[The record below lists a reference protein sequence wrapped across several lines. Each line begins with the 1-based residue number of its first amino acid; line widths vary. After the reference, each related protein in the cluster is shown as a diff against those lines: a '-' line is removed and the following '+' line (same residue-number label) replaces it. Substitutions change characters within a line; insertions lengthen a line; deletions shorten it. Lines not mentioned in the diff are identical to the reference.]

1 MADEYIQQL
10 RRMMSEIEDRRDT
23 LSDNE
28 YLTEMNNCLR
38 SYLTYHEE
46 HCTCTEDTFECYQ
59 YPRLLRNCRHKDTII
74 QYAPLLAILIPGGQI
89 PADFRL
95 QMEVQYEPYDHDL
108 LVRTLR
114 YLLDFSIES
123 EYNFDRVICAFS
135 IFHLVF
141 KHYGIL
147 EKSQKLREVIFR
159 KLEEFQTSEGALAI
173 LENFDFSVLGISE
186 NPIPIWGGNYV
197 PPPSRYWILTNPK
210 NTEIKIF
217 KNNEGSLRCLEFFQ
231 FSENNFP
238 QISAFFQYSMVFENQ
253 MENRN
258 CANNSVKNYVRFY

>member
-10 RRMMSEIEDRRDT
+10 RRMMSEIEDRREY

-46 HCTCTEDTFECYQ
+46 HCTCAEDTFECYQ
-59 YPRLLRNCRHKDTII
+59 YPRLLRNCRHKDTIL
-74 QYAPLLAILIPGGQI
+74 QYAPLLTILIPGGQI

-95 QMEVQYEPYDHDL
+95 QMEVTYEPYDQNT
-108 LVRTLR
+108 LVRILR
-114 YLLDFSIES
+114 YLLDFSLES
-123 EYNFDRVICAFS
+123 DSIFEKIICAFS

-147 EKSQKLREVIFR
+147 EKSPKLREVVFR
-159 KLEEFQTSEGALAI
+159 KLEEFQTSEGTIAI

-186 NPIPIWGGNYV
+186 NPIPIWGGEARFTPN
-197 PPPSRYWILTNPK
+197 PPMPIPAEMSAGDRSL
-210 NTEIKIF
+210 
-217 KNNEGSLRCLEFFQ
+217 GSAEMSGASLD
-231 FSENNFP
+231 
-238 QISAFFQYSMVFENQ
+238 
-253 MENRN
+253 
-258 CANNSVKNYVRFY
+258 

>member
-10 RRMMSEIEDRRDT
+10 RRMMSEIEDRREY

-38 SYLTYHEE
+38 SYLTFHEE

-74 QYAPLLAILIPGGQI
+74 QQAPLLSILIPGGQI
-89 PADFRL
+89 PADFCL
-95 QMEVQYEPYDHDL
+95 QMEVAYEPYDHNMM
-108 LVRTLR
+108 VKTLR
-114 YLLDFSIES
+114 YLLNMSLES
-123 EYNFDRVICAFS
+123 DIIFDRIVCAIS

-147 EKSQKLREVIFR
+147 EKSPKLREVVFR
-159 KLEEFQTSEGALAI
+159 KLNEFQTSEETLII

-186 NPIPIWGGNYV
+186 NPIPGWRGNVV
-197 PPPSRYWILTNPK
+197 PPPPPIPDEMSEAQTSSPPDMS
-210 NTEIKIF
+210 
-217 KNNEGSLRCLEFFQ
+217 GASLD
-231 FSENNFP
+231 
-238 QISAFFQYSMVFENQ
+238 
-253 MENRN
+253 
-258 CANNSVKNYVRFY
+258 

>member
-10 RRMMSEIEDRRDT
+10 RRMMSEIEDRREYLT
-23 LSDNE
+23 DNE

-74 QYAPLLAILIPGGQI
+74 QYAPLLTILIPGGQI
-89 PADFRL
+89 PADFSL
-95 QMEVQYEPYDHDL
+95 QMEVAYEPYDQNT
-108 LVRTLR
+108 LVRILR
-114 YLLDFSIES
+114 YLLDFSVES
-123 EYNFDRVICAFS
+123 DLIFDRIICAFS

-147 EKSQKLREVIFR
+147 EKSQKLREVVFR
-159 KLEEFQTSEGALAI
+159 KLEEFQTSEGALVI

-186 NPIPIWGGNYV
+186 NPIPIWGGGSALPPGGTAV
-197 PPPSRYWILTNPK
+197 PPLPPHA
-210 NTEIKIF
+210 
-217 KNNEGSLRCLEFFQ
+217 
-231 FSENNFP
+231 NFR
-238 QISAFFQYSMVFENQ
+238 
-253 MENRN
+253 RN
-258 CANNSVKNYVRFY
+258 VRSPTF